1 MNFTQSFK
9 MPSPP
14 SISESSNDDP
24 VRQRIVSE
32 ARRHFLQ
39 HGFRGV
45 TMSDLAS
52 ELGMSK
58 KTLYTFFSSKVE
70 LVEAVLLEKFSE
82 IDLELQEITA
92 GCTSDFPT
100 ALQLMLA
107 CIQKHTD
114 ELQPS
119 FVRDVQRAS
128 PALFQLVEGR
138 RRELIQR
145 YFGTLFTEGQTRG
158 MIRRDVP
165 VELIV
170 SLLLAATQA
179 IVNPVALT
187 GFGLTPA
194 TGFRA
199 VLAVVLEGVLTPQ
212 GRAHK

>member
-1 MNFTQSFK
+1 
-9 MPSPP
+9 MPSAALSP
-14 SISESSNDDP
+14 ESSNDDR

-39 HGFRGV
+39 HGFRSV

-70 LVEAVLLEKFSE
+70 LVEVVLQEKFSDIE
-82 IDLELQEITA
+82 QELQQITA
-92 GCTSDFPT
+92 GCATDFPT

-138 RRELIQR
+138 RRELIQCH
-145 YFGTLFTEGQTRG
+145 FGTLFIEGQTRG

-165 VELIV
+165 VDLIV
-170 SLLLAATQA
+170 SLLLTATQA
-179 IVNPVALT
+179 IVNPVALA

-194 TGFRA
+194 TGFRS